1 MNKPA
6 RYVVYTEKRPNGYTF
21 KSLWKQ
27 SENIIKRVE
36 KRNDK
41 VTRIIIYSTSTG
53 KFISEKYY

>member
-6 RYVVYTEKRPNGYTF
+6 RYIVYTEKHPKGYTF
-21 KSLWKQ
+21 SSLWKQ

>member
-6 RYVVYTEKRPNGYTF
+6 RYVVYTEKRPKGYTF
-21 KSLWKQ
+21 RSLWKQ

-41 VTRIIIYSTSTG
+41 VTKIIIYSTSTG
-53 KFISEKYY
+53 KFISDKYY

>member
-6 RYVVYTEKRPNGYTF
+6 RYVVYTEKRPKGYTF
-21 KSLWKQ
+21 RSLWKQ

-41 VTRIIIYSTSTG
+41 VTRIIIYSASTG
-53 KFISEKYY
+53 KLISEKYY